1 VPEVVATV
9 PALPDLLAVVCAI
22 MTLGGSVAGLLVGKA
37 STWRRAFEDIA
48 LGATVGGACGCLVVL
63 MFYSLI
69 KVIGE

>member
-1 VPEVVATV
+1 MLESASTAPS
-9 PALPDLLAVVCAI
+9 LPDLLTVVCAI
-22 MTLGGSVAGLLVGKA
+22 MTLGGSIAGLAIGKA

-63 MFYSLI
+63 TLYSLI